1 MFGSTS
7 AFWTHVCVLRF
18 CSSFF
23 FFFFFFSRVLEKRGY
38 CSYTVH
44 WTVTTNVDFSAV
56 NSASVYCL
64 CSHKFHFSTIF
75 SLKIGPTVLFTHLK
89 IILLQYFQ
97 FSVFNFSKI
106 SFIQTDA
113 KSTKYIK
120 YTAPH
125 WATCFITC
133 AAPTKSDCYLR
144 ILVQQALLLRSF
156 QPNKKY

>member
-23 FFFFFFSRVLEKRGY
+23 FFFFLFYFFFSRVLEKRGY

-75 SLKIGPTVLFTHLK
+75 SLKIGLTVLFTHLK

-106 SFIQTDA
+106 SGSQI
-113 KSTKYIK
+113 KSNFKKSLKNNYFYFYIK
-120 YTAPH
+120 N
-125 WATCFITC
+125 F
-133 AAPTKSDCYLR
+133 KNN
-144 ILVQQALLLRSF
+144 F
-156 QPNKKY
+156 